1 MFLTVLINPN
11 SDTRVLASSTH
22 YAVLKSTIIKALK
35 VLPPH
40 ITIVMETDHQ
50 FTIVR
55 VEKENLMAKMAYGYK
70 DRSMMG

>member
-11 SDTRVLASSTH
+11 SDTRVLASTH
-22 YAVLKSTIIKALK
+22 YTVLKSTIIKALK

-55 VEKENLMAKMAYGYK
+55 VEKENLTAKMAYSYK